1 MLSANRFFC
10 CPGPRSLKTV
20 ALVIAY
26 AGYLAL
32 GAAVFSAI
40 ESPIEARYV
49 EILRTAR
56 KDFLKMFPQVTGN
69 NILCYFD

>member
-1 MLSANRFFC
+1 MFLSGRCFC
-10 CPGPRSLKTV
+10 CPGQRTLK
-20 ALVIAY
+20 ALALLTAY

-56 KDFLKMFPQVTGN
+56 KEFLERFPQVTGN
-69 NILCYFD
+69 SILQF